1 MFDLTV
7 ETPSYPEDNQLRA
20 AHVFLEDAWHLQ
32 LSGRLKG
39 KRDFQVAL
47 GSPLL
52 DYVSLLG

>member
-7 ETPSYPEDNQLRA
+7 ETPSYAEDNQLRA

-39 KRDFQVAL
+39 KREFQVAL

-52 DYVSLLG
+52 D